1 MARITKLSVTDQTES
16 RVEREKMPIFQAKT
30 LRRTNGFT
38 LLELILVVL
47 LMSILLT
54 FASVKWDFFAKKDKE
69 TFLERLSIEIS
80 MLRESAVSDYEQKA
94 IQFDI
99 TKNMLSI
106 GYVDL
111 TKGFVSSRD
120 IDIPE
125 EYLLKD
131 VIINGGKI
139 SIGTA
144 VMRFYPTG
152 LVDRLI
158 MHLEGK
164 KEGFYSVIINPLTAK
179 MSEERGYIEEIIIPK
194 RANPT

>member
-1 MARITKLSVTDQTES
+1 
-16 RVEREKMPIFQAKT
+16 VEQEKTLIYQVRT
-30 LRRTNGFT
+30 LRRINGFT

-54 FASVKWDFFAKKDKE
+54 FASVKWDFLAKKDKE

-80 MLRESAVSDYEQKA
+80 LLRENAISDYEQKA
-94 IQFDI
+94 IQFDL
-99 TKNMLSI
+99 KNNLVSI

-111 TKGFVSSRD
+111 IKGFVSSRD
-120 IDIPE
+120 IEIPE
-125 EYLLKD
+125 TYLLKD

-139 SIGTA
+139 SIGKA

-158 MHLEGK
+158 MHLDGK
-164 KEGFYSVIINPLTAK
+164 NEGFCSVIINPLTAK
-179 MSEERGYIEEIIIPK
+179 ISEEHGYLEEIIIPK
-194 RANPT
+194 RDNPT